1 MASTDARRLS
11 TLIVNERVD
20 RLAHVSPTLTALGHD
35 VVSRS
40 LNPEDVPTLFAAAC
54 PDLAMVALGDGPDQ
68 ALGVIEA
75 IVRETAC
82 PVILL
87 LHDRDP
93 ELVREASMRGIFAH
107 TNAVAIEDWP
117 GCIEIVLCRFAEY
130 QGLWAAFRRRT
141 VIERAKG
148 ILMERHGIGDG
159 DAFELLRDASRTH
172 NRKLV
177 DLAAAVAD
185 GHRLLPTQP
194 TGRFARDVPGDR
206 T

>member
-1 MASTDARRLS
+1 MDSTDARQLS

-20 RLAHVSPTLTALGHD
+20 RLAQVVPTLAALGHD
-35 VVSRS
+35 VVSRR
-40 LNPEDVPTLFAAAC
+40 LNPEDVPALFAAAC

-68 ALGVIEA
+68 VLGVIEA
-75 IVRETAC
+75 IVREATC

-87 LHDRDP
+87 LHEDDP

-107 TNAVAIEDWP
+107 TNGIAIEDWR
-117 GCIEIVLCRFAEY
+117 GSIEIVLCRFAEY

-148 ILMERHGIGDG
+148 ILMERHGIDAAE
-159 DAFELLRDASRTH
+159 AFEILRDASRTH

-185 GHRLLPTQP
+185 GHRLLPKQP

>member
-11 TLIVNERVD
+11 TLVVNERAD
-20 RLAHVSPTLTALGHD
+20 RLAQVGPALVALGHD
-35 VVSRS
+35 VVSRR

-54 PDLAMVALGDGPDQ
+54 PDLAMVALGEGSDQ
-68 ALGVIEA
+68 VLGVIEA
-75 IVRETAC
+75 IVREAVC

-87 LHDRDP
+87 LHDSDP
-93 ELVREASMRGIFAH
+93 ELVHEASMRGIFAH
-107 TNAVAIEDWP
+107 TNGVAIEDWP
-117 GCIEIVLCRFAEY
+117 GSIEIVLCRFAEY

-148 ILMERHGIGDG
+148 ILMERHGLDDA

-185 GHRLLPTQP
+185 GHRLLPKQP
-194 TGRFARDVPGDR
+194 AGRFVRDGTEDR
-206 T
+206 A